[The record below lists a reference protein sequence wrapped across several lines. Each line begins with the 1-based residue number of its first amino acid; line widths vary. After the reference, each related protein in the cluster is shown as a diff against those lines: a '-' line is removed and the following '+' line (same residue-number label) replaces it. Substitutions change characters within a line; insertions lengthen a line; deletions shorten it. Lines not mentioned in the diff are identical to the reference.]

1 MDSTIIGEYLSLYG
15 NKQMGKDIKKL
26 NKCLNKIDFINFIK
40 ERTNNEDYK
49 EIGGSKTLSKVFNS
63 LVEKYIQLYGMEQ
76 IGTDIKKF
84 KKCLNNTEFIKLNKK
99 SSRE

>member
-63 LVEKYIQLYGMEQ
+63 LVEKYIQ
-76 IGTDIKKF
+76 IGHRDDICSINGK
-84 KKCLNNTEFIKLNKK
+84 KLNQILKFQ
-99 SSRE
+99 